1 LGIKT
6 QNLYMKRIRIILII
20 VIPILGLLG
29 VGLLLCVNNFF
40 VDYKSQTFNEVI
52 SPIATIFA
60 IIIYL
65 YTLLEIKKQ
74 SKITN
79 NNFQFDFFKEKI
91 EKEKIKLENWKLN
104 LMPYG
109 ELEEFADLIAES
121 SGLKYFKLYNSIY
134 QKIKKSDKYWEDLKS
149 GVTINQLDKKEYVSL
164 IYSLFSINFEIY
176 LNNCNIENL
185 LKEING
191 SELSDFQKKSLN
203 ELIIVGIL
211 NDYMMI
217 FYDYHT
223 PLKQPV
229 QIQGKWIEFSNN
241 EIIYKTDI
249 LTPHSVIDKEL
260 KLKSSLKDVEFDRL
274 SHYIFK
280 NKIWK

>member
-1 LGIKT
+1 M
-6 QNLYMKRIRIILII
+6 NRARIILIVTI
-20 VIPILGLLG
+20 SISGILG
-29 VGLLLCVNNFF
+29 VGFLLWTNCFF
-40 VDYKSQTFNEVI
+40 ADFDSQTFNEVVT
-52 SPIATIFA
+52 PFATIFA

-91 EKEKIKLENWKLN
+91 EKVKIKLENWKLN

-109 ELEEFADLIAES
+109 ELEEFSDLIAES
-121 SGLKYFKLYNSIY
+121 TGLKYFKLYNSIC
-134 QKIKKSDKYWEDLKS
+134 QKIKNSKEYWDDLKN

-164 IYSLFSINFEIY
+164 IYALFSMNFEIS
-176 LNNCNIENL
+176 LNNSSIEKL
-185 LKEING
+185 LMEINE

-203 ELIIVGIL
+203 ELIIVEIL

-217 FYDYHT
+217 FYHYHT
-223 PLKQPV
+223 PLKHPV
-229 QIQGKWIEFSNN
+229 QIQGKWIEFANN

-249 LTPHSVIDKEL
+249 TTPNSIVDKEL
-260 KLKSSLKDVEFDRL
+260 KLKSSLKDVEFDKL

-280 NKIWK
+280 NKLWR